1 MVLAGWGSSLRSR
14 IGWRV
19 GCGRLRPS
27 SVCSTVCFFGV
38 QLRESSG
45 WKGVVGVLRPDIVE
59 KRRAGVSRSCLR
71 SCFNRTSTKL
81 QIVLVDGMAGYEIVE
96 LSC

>member
-1 MVLAGWGSSLRSR
+1 MVLEGWDSSLRSR

-59 KRRAGVSRSCLR
+59 KRRADVAGSWLR
-71 SCFNRTSTKL
+71 NYFHRTSTKL
-81 QIVLVDGMAGYEIVE
+81 MTVLVDGMAGYKIVE